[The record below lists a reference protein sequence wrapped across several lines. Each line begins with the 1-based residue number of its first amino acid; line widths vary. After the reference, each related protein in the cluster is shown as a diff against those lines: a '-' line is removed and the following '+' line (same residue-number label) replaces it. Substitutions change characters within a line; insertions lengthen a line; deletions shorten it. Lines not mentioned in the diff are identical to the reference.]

1 MAASLQA
8 ESLQKIT
15 TSKIKRRLLPFLLT
29 CYLFAYLDR
38 TNVGIAALTMN
49 KDLGLSPTMFAFGG
63 GIFFIGYFLFEVPS
77 NWFLEKVGARVWI
90 ARIMITWGIIASL
103 AAVIWD
109 ANSFYWVRFLLGA
122 GEAGFLPG
130 IVLYLSRWFPARE
143 RGVIIS
149 TFFLGIPLSSI
160 VGAPLSGALL
170 GLDGFLGMAGW
181 RWLFLL
187 EGLPPILLGFLCLRV
202 LCDRP
207 EQATWLNPAERD
219 WIVGAL
225 RAEDV
230 AQRRHTAAAF
240 SAAFRDPGV
249 WAFAIAYIGINMGI
263 YGITLWLPQ
272 IIRPL
277 GYSNFVTSLLTTIP
291 YVLTAVAMV
300 LWARSSDRMKERRWH
315 VTIPC
320 VVASAGLVASAYF
333 SNPWLSFAAIT
344 VAAMGIIGLLSI
356 FWTLPSAMLSG
367 AAAACGIALINSV
380 GNLGGFGGPYLIGYL
395 RETTGSFPAALY
407 VLAVFPLI
415 AAAILF
421 TVVKARQVGDVFE
434 PGTAAARLPAASD
447 L

>member
-1 MAASLQA
+1 MQSAQETA
-8 ESLQKIT
+8 
-15 TSKIKRRLLPFLLT
+15 TSKIKWRLLPFLLV

-49 KDLGLSPTMFAFGG
+49 KDLALSPTMFAWGG
-63 GIFFIGYFLFEVPS
+63 GIFFLGYFLFEVPS

-90 ARIMITWGIIASL
+90 ARIMITWGLIASL
-103 AAVIWD
+103 AAMIWND
-109 ANSFYWVRFLLGA
+109 QSFYWVRFLLGA

-143 RGVIIS
+143 RGAIIS
-149 TFFLGIPLSSI
+149 TFFLGIPLSS
-160 VGAPLSGALL
+160 VLGAPLSGALL
-170 GLDGFLGMAGW
+170 QLDGLFGLAGW

-187 EGLPPILLGFLCLRV
+187 EGIPPIVLGVFCLRV

-207 EQATWLNPAERD
+207 EQATWLNPEERG
-219 WIVGAL
+219 WITGVL

-230 AQRRHTAAAF
+230 EQRKYTAASF
-240 SAAFRDPGV
+240 WAAFADPAI
-249 WAFAIAYIGINMGI
+249 WAFCAAYICVNMGI

-272 IIRPL
+272 IIKPL
-277 GYSNFVTSLLTTIP
+277 GYSNFNTSLLTMIP
-291 YVLTAVAMV
+291 YLLTAVAMV
-300 LWARSSDRMKERRWH
+300 LWARSSDRNRERRWH

-320 VVASAGLVASAYF
+320 VVASAGLAASAYL

-367 AAAACGIALINSV
+367 SAAACGIALINSV
-380 GNLGGFGGPYLIGYL
+380 GNLGGFGGPYLIGYIK
-395 RETTGSFPAALY
+395 EATNSFPTALY
-407 VLAVFPLI
+407 ALAAFPLI

-421 TVVKARQVGDVFE
+421 TVVRARRVDGVFD
-434 PGTAAARLPAASD
+434 GAATPIHAAHD